1 MQAGGEALYMSA
13 TEGEAAAVQTLL
25 EIFMSHRKPRDVS
38 EARQVE
44 LKRWSSIWAYIM
56 DGRRLFVGTVGQDQ
70 PPDRQGI
77 MMVRAMPVVRL
88 LCRSADWLMWCD
100 VMQGGGGL
108 GGKTQSLAHMWGQV
122 QESDGEADTVLN
134 PLNDESNSW
143 AAFIDVSDCAFLWCY
158 LQG

>member
-1 MQAGGEALYMSA
+1 MVLDLGVHHGWTPPVCRNGRAGSTSRPSGY
-13 TEGEAAAVQTLL
+13 
-25 EIFMSHRKPRDVS
+25 H
-38 EARQVE
+38 
-44 LKRWSSIWAYIM
+44 
-56 DGRRLFVGTVGQDQ
+56 DGTSN
-70 PPDRQGI
+70 
-77 MMVRAMPVVRL
+77 ACVVRL
-88 LCRSADWLMWCD
+88 QCWSADWLIWCG